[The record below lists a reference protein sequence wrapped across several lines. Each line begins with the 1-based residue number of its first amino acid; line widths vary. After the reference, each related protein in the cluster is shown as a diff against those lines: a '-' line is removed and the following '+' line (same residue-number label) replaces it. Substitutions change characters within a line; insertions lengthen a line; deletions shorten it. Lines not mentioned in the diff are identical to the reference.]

1 MDEQK
6 LKINMTLITDVTPG
20 DPTMEDEIFGPILPI
35 IAINN
40 VEEAIEI
47 VNSKWVCLT
56 FSVRREGLWEGRR
69 GRGGR
74 GEKRWR

>member
-6 LKINMTLITDVTPG
+6 LKINPTLITDVTPG
-20 DPTMEDEIFGPILPI
+20 DPTMEEEIFGPILPI

-47 VNSKWVCLT
+47 INSKLV
-56 FSVRREGLWEGRR
+56 
-69 GRGGR
+69 
-74 GEKRWR
+74 